1 MQHHSHKFDGKSSGN
16 IKWGNN
22 TPFAVFLA
30 QLLSLSGF
38 FILLVLRDDAEIH
51 KFYVFP

>member
-1 MQHHSHKFDGKSSGN
+1 MQHRSHKFDGKSTGK

-30 QLLSLSGF
+30 ELLSLSISC
-38 FILLVLRDDAEIH
+38 ILLALRDDAEIH
-51 KFYVFP
+51 KFDVFP